1 MGLPTSLKVHKV
13 QGHVFFA
20 HRYSNSSQL
29 ACPSRARLAP
39 SLPPRAPRAPPA
51 PFLRP
56 SAPAP
61 ARPPWGVP
69 GDRWAAPPRAPPRGR
84 GAGEGASHLLRP
96 GGGGS
101 CAGGR
106 ARAGGAAHALRA
118 SGARGL
124 RAAAGHPAQ
133 ETQAWPSVPSA
144 GPAARP
150 APPARGAMAGGG
162 LSAPLGTKCWEGL
175 CGGPGE
181 ARIPL
186 ELEAPPS
193 SPLAQCGEKC
203 KPC

>member
-20 HRYSNSSQL
+20 HRYGNSSQL

-69 GDRWAAPPRAPPRGR
+69 GDRWAAPPRAPLRGR

-133 ETQAWPSVPSA
+133 ETRARPSVRSA

-150 APPARGAMAGGG
+150 APPARGAVAGGG
-162 LSAPLGTKCWEGL
+162 LCPFGHQVLGRTLWGSRR
-175 CGGPGE
+175 GPN
-181 ARIPL
+181 
-186 ELEAPPS
+186 PPRT
-193 SPLAQCGEKC
+193 
-203 KPC
+203 

>member
-1 MGLPTSLKVHKV
+1 MLHLCGCWIIMGLPTSLKVHKV

-39 SLPPRAPRAPPA
+39 SLPPRAPPA

-106 ARAGGAAHALRA
+106 ARAGAGRA
-118 SGARGL
+118 RPPGIRRSRPPGCGRPSGPGNPSPAKCPLGRSGCPP
-124 RAAAGHPAQ
+124 RAPRPGCCGWRRPLPLWA
-133 ETQAWPSVPSA
+133 PSA
-144 GPAARP
+144 GKDFVGVQERP
-150 APPARGAMAGGG
+150 
-162 LSAPLGTKCWEGL
+162 E
-175 CGGPGE
+175 
-181 ARIPL
+181 
-186 ELEAPPS
+186 
-193 SPLAQCGEKC
+193 SP
-203 KPC
+203 